1 MTISNRNLVKM
12 KKDSLS
18 WTVYVMNAVAQ
29 AKKSNQVVIL
39 EVGKESS
46 GKLLQDALLKLAL
59 SGEEAAWMVDIK
71 VHTHLN

>member
-1 MTISNRNLVKM
+1 
-12 KKDSLS
+12 
-18 WTVYVMNAVAQ
+18 MNAVAQ